1 MFQVHGK
8 TVDGETRCEHYH
20 SPLDVIAIKFACCN
34 QFYPCHQCHEETVGH
49 KVEVWP
55 KDQFDEKA
63 ILCGV
68 CKTTLSISQYMHT
81 DHCPDCKAA
90 FNPGC
95 QLHHHLYF
103 ETTKRDCR

>member
-1 MFQVHGK
+1 MCHVHGK
-8 TVDGETRCEHYH
+8 TVDEETRCEHYH

-34 QFYPCHQCHEETVGH
+34 EFYPCYQCHEETAGH
-49 KVEVWP
+49 EAAVWP
-55 KDQFDEKA
+55 REQFHEQA

-68 CKTTLSISQYMHT
+68 CKTTLSIHAYMDT
-81 DHCPDCKAA
+81 EHCPHCDAA

-103 ETTKRDCR
+103 ESTERGCQ

>member
-1 MFQVHGK
+1 MCQVHGK

-34 QFYPCHQCHEETVGH
+34 KFYPCHQCHEETAGH
-49 KVEVWP
+49 QAEVWS
-55 KDQFDEKA
+55 KDQFDEHA

-68 CKTTLSISQYMHT
+68 CKTTLSIDQYRHT
-81 DHCPDCKAA
+81 NQCPNCKAA

-95 QLHHHLYF
+95 NLHHHLYF
-103 ETTKRDCR
+103 EQMERGCR